1 MTARSDS
8 PRLPAEK
15 AARPRWWSVPV
26 ALVALAAFPVAA
38 GAVRLVGLGKGG
50 TVTAD
55 NARFFAAPMPVVL
68 HILGV
73 TLFSLLG
80 AFQFSAEVR
89 RRWPRWHRVAGRVAL
104 IGGLVAG
111 LSGLWMTA
119 FYPLPAA
126 LQGSLLFGVRMIVGT
141 AMFACL
147 VLAVITVRRGDIAGH
162 SAWMIR
168 GYALGMGAGTQVLLM
183 LPWTLAFGL
192 PTDLPYEVLMTLA
205 WVLNLAVAEVIVRR
219 PAGSGARRPG
229 LATARGGPL
238 RSYQARLSTT
248 GGDCHE

>member
-15 AARPRWWSVPV
+15 AARPRWWSIPV
-26 ALVALAAFPVAA
+26 ALVALSAFPVAA
-38 GAVRLVGLGKGG
+38 GVVRLVGLGTGVAA
-50 TVTAD
+50 TPD
-55 NARFFAAPMPVVL
+55 NARFFAAPVPVVL

-80 AFQFSAEVR
+80 AFQFSAEVH
-89 RRWPRWHRVAGRVAL
+89 RRWPRWHRVAGRVVL

-111 LSGLWMTA
+111 LSGLWMAA
-119 FYPLPAA
+119 FYPLPPA
-126 LQGSLLFGVRMIVGT
+126 LQGSLLFGVRMVVGT
-141 AMFACL
+141 AMVGCL
-147 VLAVITVRRGDIAGH
+147 VLAFITVRRGDIAGH

-168 GYALGMGAGTQVLLM
+168 AYALGMGAGTQPLLM
-183 LPWTLAFGL
+183 FPWALAFGA
-192 PTDLPYEVLMTLA
+192 PTDLAYEIVMTAA

-219 PAGSGARRPG
+219 PASSGAKSIRSS
-229 LATARGGPL
+229 AARGAPAGSPG
-238 RSYQARLSTT
+238 ARLFAT